1 MLLFGWYRNNL
12 VPEKSNETGPG
23 KIWCRYRKIPRNL
36 VPVPENSR
44 KFSIFGV
51 EPKKVQVLV
60 PKYLVPEKVPVP
72 VTEKIGP
79 EKSTDT
85 GTGKVWSQKE
95 LVPEKSTGTGTVT
108 GTLTLCLYPK
118 NPPRPHPLV
127 GQQRKSPLESHI
139 LTHFSHHVV
148 QRSGMTAVNL
158 QRITSQSEA
167 KNNK

>member
-1 MLLFGWYRNNL
+1 MVPVPENIGYEKKYRYRKNL
-12 VPEKSNETGPG
+12 VPEKSTGIGTRKYWYRYWRIPG
-23 KIWCRYRKIPRNL
+23 NL

-108 GTLTLCLYPK
+108 GTL
-118 NPPRPHPLV
+118 
-127 GQQRKSPLESHI
+127 
-139 LTHFSHHVV
+139 
-148 QRSGMTAVNL
+148 
-158 QRITSQSEA
+158 
-167 KNNK
+167 